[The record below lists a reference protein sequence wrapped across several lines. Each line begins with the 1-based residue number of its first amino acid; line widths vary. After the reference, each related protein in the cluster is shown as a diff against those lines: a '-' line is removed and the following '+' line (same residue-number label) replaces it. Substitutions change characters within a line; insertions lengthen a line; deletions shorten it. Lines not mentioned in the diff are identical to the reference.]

1 VEVDDKHTTM
11 ETRRLGRTGHHSSIA
26 ILGGAA
32 FATDTPE
39 DAEPFLAEA
48 LAAGV
53 NHLDI
58 APGYGLAE
66 RAVGPH
72 LPALRDRLFIAC
84 KTGETERDWA
94 QQRLDKTLTRLQ
106 VDHLDLYQA
115 HGVTSVDELDR
126 RAEAFE
132 VILDAREQGL
142 TRFIGITGH
151 DLGAPRA
158 HLEAIR
164 RYDVDT
170 VMFPVY
176 PRVWADPVYRAD
188 AEALLAECAARDV
201 GVMAIKA
208 VAWRPWGD
216 RRPDTMTWYE
226 PHRTDAGIE
235 RGVRFALSTPEV
247 HAFCT
252 PSDPGTARRAIEAAA
267 RYTPLSDDERTAV
280 AEDVGADEP
289 IFPIAERAVSPWR

>member
-1 VEVDDKHTTM
+1 MNDQSTAM
-11 ETRRLGRTGHHSSIA
+11 ETRRLGRTGHHSSVA

-32 FATDTPE
+32 FATDSPE
-39 DAEPFLAEA
+39 DAGPFMAGA
-48 LAAGV
+48 IDAGV

-72 LPALRDRLFIAC
+72 LPALRNRLFLAG
-84 KTGETERDWA
+84 KTGETERSWA

-106 VDHLDLYQA
+106 IDHLDLYQA
-115 HGVTSVDELDR
+115 HGVTSIDELDR

-132 VILDAREQGL
+132 VIIDARDQGL

-188 AEALLAECAARDV
+188 AEALLTECAARDV

-216 RRPDTMTWYE
+216 RRPDAMTWYE
-226 PHRTDAGIE
+226 PQRTDEGIG
-235 RGVRFALSTPEV
+235 RGVRFALSTPGV

-252 PSDPGTARRAIEAAA
+252 PSDPATARRAIAAA
-267 RYTPLSDDERTAV
+267 AGYTPLSDNERSAA
-280 AEDVGADEP
+280 AEDVGADEL
-289 IFPIAERAVSPWR
+289 IFPIAEKAVSPWR

>member
-1 VEVDDKHTTM
+1 M
-11 ETRRLGRTGHHSSIA
+11 QTRRLGRTDHHSSIA

-32 FATDTPE
+32 FAADTPDE
-39 DAEPFLAEA
+39 SAVFLHEAIDA
-48 LAAGV
+48 GI

-72 LPALRDRLFIAC
+72 LPSLRDRLFVAG
-84 KTGETERDWA
+84 KTAETERDWA
-94 QQRLDKTLTRLQ
+94 RTRLRRTLDRLQ

-115 HGVTSVDELDR
+115 HGVTSLEVLDQ

-132 VILDAREQGL
+132 VILEARDRGL
-142 TRFIGITGH
+142 TRFVGVTGH

-158 HLEAIR
+158 HLEAVR
-164 RYDVDT
+164 RYDLDT

-176 PRVWADPVYRAD
+176 PRVMADADYRAD
-188 AEALLAECAARDV
+188 VEALLAECINRDV

-216 RRPDTMTWYE
+216 RTPDTRTWYE
-226 PHRTDAGIE
+226 PQRTPERIE
-235 RGVRFALSTPEV
+235 QGVRFALSTPSV

-252 PSDPGTARRAIEAAA
+252 PSDAPTARLAIAAA
-267 RYTPLSDDERTAV
+267 TRFETLDADGWTSLLS
-280 AEDVGADEP
+280 AEDDL
-289 IFPIAERAVSPWR
+289 IFPLAERAVAAWR

>member
-1 VEVDDKHTTM
+1 M
-11 ETRRLGRTGHHSSIA
+11 ETRRLGRTGHRSSVA

-32 FATDTPE
+32 FATDSPE
-39 DAEPFLAEA
+39 AAEPFLTEA
-48 LAAGV
+48 LAAGI

-72 LPALRDRLFIAC
+72 LPAVRDRLFIAG
-84 KTGETERDWA
+84 KTGETERNRA
-94 QQRLDKTLTRLQ
+94 RERLDKTLTCLQ
-106 VDHLDLYQA
+106 VDQLDLYQA

-126 RAEAFE
+126 RTEAFE

-164 RYDVDT
+164 RYEVDT

-201 GVMAIKA
+201 GVLAIKA

-226 PHRTDAGIE
+226 PHRTDEGIE
-235 RGVRFALSTPEV
+235 RGVRFALSTPGV

-252 PSDPGTARRAIEAAA
+252 PSDPSTARRAIDAAA
-267 RYTPLSDDERTAV
+267 RFAPLTDDERTA
-280 AEDVGADEP
+280 ATEDVGDDEGIIP
-289 IFPIAERAVSPWR
+289 LAGKAVSPWR

>member
-1 VEVDDKHTTM
+1 M
-11 ETRRLGRTGHHSSIA
+11 QTRRLGRTGHHSSIA
-26 ILGGAA
+26 VLGGAA
-32 FATDTPE
+32 FASDTPDE
-39 DAEPFLAEA
+39 ADVFLHEA
-48 LAAGV
+48 LDAGI

-72 LPALRDRLFIAC
+72 LPAIRDQLFVAG
-84 KTGETERDWA
+84 KTAETQRDWA
-94 QQRLDKTLTRLQ
+94 RTRLQRTLDRLQ

-115 HGVTSVDELDR
+115 HGVTSLEVLDQ

-132 VILDAREQGL
+132 VILEARDQGL
-142 TRFIGITGH
+142 TRFVGVTGH

-158 HLEAIR
+158 HLEAVR
-164 RYDVDT
+164 RYDLDT

-176 PRVWADPVYRAD
+176 PRVMADPDYRAD
-188 AEALLAECAARDV
+188 VETLLAECIDRDV

-216 RRPDTMTWYE
+216 QTPDTRTWYE
-226 PHRTDAGIE
+226 PQRTPEGIE
-235 RGVRFALSTPEV
+235 QGVRFALSTPSV

-252 PSDPGTARRAIEAAA
+252 PSDTPTARLAIAAA
-267 RYTPLSDDERTAV
+267 RRFEALDTTEWTNLLSDDDELIFPLADRAV
-280 AEDVGADEP
+280 AAW
-289 IFPIAERAVSPWR
+289 S